1 MKKIE
6 QLEGEEKTFFLLT
19 MFLKKMVDFKN
30 EIENELYKK
39 EFLEFTKRFLITRN
53 EFENI
58 FENAKI

>member
-1 MKKIE
+1 
-6 QLEGEEKTFFLLT
+6 
-19 MFLKKMVDFKN
+19 MFDFKN

-53 EFENI
+53 EFENM

>member
-6 QLEGEEKTFFLLT
+6 QLEGEEKTFLLLK
-19 MFLKKMVDFKN
+19 MFLKKMFDFKN
-30 EIENELYKK
+30 IIENELYKK

>member
-1 MKKIE
+1 
-6 QLEGEEKTFFLLT
+6 
-19 MFLKKMVDFKN
+19 MFLKKMFDFKN